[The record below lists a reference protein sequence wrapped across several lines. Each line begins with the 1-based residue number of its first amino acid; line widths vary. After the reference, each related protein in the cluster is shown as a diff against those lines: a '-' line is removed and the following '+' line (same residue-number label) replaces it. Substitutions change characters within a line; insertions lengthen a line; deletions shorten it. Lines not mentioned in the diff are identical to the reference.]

1 MAINISAVN
10 LKQKNFDDKIL
21 TFLSQFDCR
30 ENEVTIEVTESALA
44 EDPEYALS
52 ILRRLSERG
61 LSISIDDYG
70 TGYSSLSQL
79 KHLPATEL
87 KIDKSFILNVASDQ
101 QDQTIAQSTIKL
113 AKRFGL
119 KTVAEGV
126 EDQASLDWLVANG
139 CDHAQGYFIS
149 RPQPADKLTSWLQM
163 LEGQLWGQVEPE
175 AKIVGSPHSGR

>member
-21 TFLSQFDCR
+21 TFLSQFECS

-52 ILRRLSERG
+52 ILSRLSERG

-126 EDQASLDWLVANG
+126 EDKLRWIGWSPMAAIMRRGTLSA
-139 CDHAQGYFIS
+139 DHNL
-149 RPQPADKLTSWLQM
+149 RTN
-163 LEGQLWGQVEPE
+163 
-175 AKIVGSPHSGR
+175 